1 MPMFVVDTSVQ
12 GNVSRDQF
20 QRIKDAV
27 MVEEK
32 LCEKQKNYRMYSR
45 IRPYP
50 EILHAFICGL
60 HDPKSNLNRLRG
72 QSVLLKKI
80 WQYLLDMWACDVEIG
95 HSPIFNPDELVKSK
109 QRVPYAMICK
119 VDFPEPS
126 GININMMP
134 IRIGATTLRVQKI
147 PVVDK
152 ATLPKKMHQY
162 VPMIDRCLVDT
173 ATDAIGKVFYLTI
186 HESEVKKGWSQR
198 RPGLHVE
205 SPGFSPQSL
214 WRIHSDF
221 LGTYSSKPPEGRKSK
236 KDGIPRKGLTACGM
250 VGDLAHSDRAYLME
264 VESACNEYCMHVF
277 GISATASV
285 VTGAGAGLAT
295 DCFKYSQASGWRRT
309 LATRAQSIQ
318 LYSTHQKMYAR
329 LALIHHEGS
338 VHAFGDIEHMRP
350 LLEGTE
356 RKLKEGELI
365 WMTDRT
371 PHESLPINKT
381 THHGGIKSRGVKSF
395 VQRIFQKSSKQP
407 STTNK
412 NLKQKDK
419 PTPRQFFRLVG
430 PNISVWFADHS
441 TANKRVKLPKE
452 VMVVRGNKFK
462 MLDNEGRFS
471 LPKKE
476 K

>member
-1 MPMFVVDTSVQ
+1 
-12 GNVSRDQF
+12 
-20 QRIKDAV
+20 
-27 MVEEK
+27 
-32 LCEKQKNYRMYSR
+32 
-45 IRPYP
+45 
-50 EILHAFICGL
+50 
-60 HDPKSNLNRLRG
+60 
-72 QSVLLKKI
+72 
-80 WQYLLDMWACDVEIG
+80 MWVCDVEIG

-152 ATLPKKMHQY
+152 ATLPQKMHQY

-214 WRIHSDF
+214 WNPSKRSYRVWHGWG
-221 LGTYSSKPPEGRKSK
+221 LGTFRQGVFDGGIWMASNVSDSCAVYPAILNSPE
-236 KDGIPRKGLTACGM
+236 D
-250 VGDLAHSDRAYLME
+250 
-264 VESACNEYCMHVF
+264 
-277 GISATASV
+277 
-285 VTGAGAGLAT
+285 
-295 DCFKYSQASGWRRT
+295 
-309 LATRAQSIQ
+309 
-318 LYSTHQKMYAR
+318 
-329 LALIHHEGS
+329 

-381 THHGGIKSRGVKSF
+381 THHGGIKSRGIKSF